1 MEIVGRYPTVEEE
14 VEFRV
19 GGDVPV
25 WLPTT
30 STFPQF
36 SEEIRDGLAFLR
48 KDKIFFLFPSSSVS
62 IVK

>member
-1 MEIVGRYPTVEEE
+1 MEIVGRYPTVDEE

-30 STFPQF
+30 STFPQLT
-36 SEEIRDGLAFLR
+36 EEIREGLVFLR
-48 KDKIFFLFPSSSVS
+48 
-62 IVK
+62 